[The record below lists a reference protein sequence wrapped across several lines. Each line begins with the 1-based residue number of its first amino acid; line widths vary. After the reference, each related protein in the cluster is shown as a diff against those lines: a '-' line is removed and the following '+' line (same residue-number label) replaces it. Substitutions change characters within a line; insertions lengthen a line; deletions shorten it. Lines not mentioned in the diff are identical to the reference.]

1 MDGELFT
8 RENVKNEVGS
18 KRFFLIGFFLLNY
31 YFYYRLTKFAAE
43 ISIPFLQRLYLY
55 HHLGIFQE
63 FSCRIYQITI
73 CDINAEHSY
82 I

>member
-18 KRFFLIGFFLLNY
+18 MFFFLDFFFNY
-31 YFYYRLTKFAAE
+31 YFYYRLTKFAVE
-43 ISIPFLQRLYLY
+43 TSIPFLQMLYLY

-63 FSCRIYQITI
+63 FTCRIYQIAI
-73 CDINAEHSY
+73 CDNAEHSY